1 MSVSGK
7 YVFAYGVCRC
17 IDLNTTYYR
26 CISCSFQNNLTN
38 VIIYPKPFCFGRL
51 GYSLL
56 CSSYHCC
63 CYNYFNAWHC
73 LLQCSFIQPR
83 IFFAAPT
90 CQCWEHSEIRALFAS
105 FDLENSEIFHG
116 WNYPQSFASYA
127 VQCISKLRMESD
139 TYGGKSLPSE
149 FENKRLKNSKSNIQC

>member
-1 MSVSGK
+1 MGLYTMSVSGK

-56 CSSYHCC
+56 CSRYHCYC
-63 CYNYFNAWHC
+63 SNYFNAWHC
-73 LLQCSFIQPR
+73 LLQCSFIQPG
-83 IFFAAPT
+83 IFFAVPT

-105 FDLENSEIFHG
+105 FDFENSEIFHG
-116 WNYPQSFASYA
+116 CSLRLDPQRAKLPAILCVIRCA
-127 VQCISKLRMESD
+127 VYFKIAD
-139 TYGGKSLPSE
+139 GK
-149 FENKRLKNSKSNIQC
+149 RYIWR